1 MATLSFSVNVPDDQV
16 TRIVTALRYAF
27 GNNNLTQAQ
36 LVELL
41 RENVRDKIKSIVVNY
56 ERIQRETTLKTP
68 VTPPDVT

>member
-1 MATLSFSVNVPDDQV
+1 MATLNFSVNIPDDQV
-16 TRIVTALRYAF
+16 TRVITALRYAF

-56 ERIQRETTLKTP
+56 ERIQRETTLKAP
-68 VTPPDVT
+68 LTPPDVT